1 MIANQ
6 VKYWYKHPECVLL
19 SCAVS
24 WLSCSNPLA
33 LFPSNTPSVLTIGR
47 LIITA
52 RIAVIGRTLSQS
64 GPAAEFKSFHSQTRL
79 QQLGQRRYV
88 LIRWLSGFQH
98 TALWDRWILDSTKS
112 AMMGLDHRHVLCL
125 DLPCIRSTWQGIT
138 CGKKEPWRWLMG
150 SGEGAL

>member
-1 MIANQ
+1 MCC
-6 VKYWYKHPECVLL
+6 WLVLCRGSVVL
-19 SCAVS
+19 TP
-24 WLSCSNPLA
+24 WRF
-33 LFPSNTPSVLTIGR
+33 FPSNTPSVLTIGTR

-64 GPAAEFKSFHSQTRL
+64 GSAAEFKSFHSQTRL
-79 QQLGQRRYV
+79 QKLGQQRYV

-125 DLPCIRSTWQGIT
+125 DLPYICSTWQGII
-138 CGKKEPWRWLMG
+138 CRKKEPWRWLMG
-150 SGEGAL
+150 SGEGALWPNCIWLETD